1 MSDRTIVLLRH
12 AKAENPDGLAD
23 VDRPLT
29 ARGHADAAAAGAWL
43 AHSGHLPDLVICS
56 PAKRTRQTWHGV
68 ALALAEATA
77 PAARL
82 DRAESSVAAGASPET
97 TRSTSAPVVR
107 YEDTVYTGGAE
118 ELLALVREADE
129 PVSAI
134 LLIGHNPAISELS
147 ALLDPALTE
156 DSDGLRTSSVA
167 VHRLTGSWRECAP
180 GAASLLAA
188 HTARAPH

>member
-43 AHSGHLPDLVICS
+43 AHSGHVPDLVICS

-68 ALALAEATA
+68 ALALAEGAGSMG
-77 PAARL
+77 PAGG
-82 DRAESSVAAGASPET
+82 AESSVASGTAPEAART
-97 TRSTSAPVVR
+97 ASAPLVR
-107 YEDTVYTGGAE
+107 YEDTVYTGDADQ
-118 ELLALVREADE
+118 LLALVCGTDE

-134 LLIGHNPAISELS
+134 LLVGHNPAISELS
-147 ALLDPALTE
+147 ALLDPVLAA

-180 GAASLLAA
+180 GAASLLAS
-188 HTARAPH
+188 HTARAPG